1 MPNIQE
7 TTPEDYGSD
16 AEERLL
22 LSPHRSDA
30 ENAREFAEHFGGSI
44 RFALDFYLFDGKVWR
59 RDQVGKV
66 REIMLG
72 CFEQVSKAKV
82 DNALSLLKSVPGI
95 PMEHSEFD
103 SNSWHLGTPDGVL
116 DLRSRERVAARASL
130 VTKQTAVAPKEGEPK
145 RWMRFLEE
153 ATGGD
158 KELAAYLQKLAGYC
172 LTGSIEEHALFFIFG
187 PGGRGKSV
195 FLETLK
201 GMLGDYAIA
210 IGVEALEEKSY
221 RGIPADLA
229 RLRGV
234 RLAIASETAD
244 GKAWDAQ
251 RMKALTGGDSIQ
263 ARFLYG
269 NYFEFKPSHKFVIA
283 GNLQPYLKDAG
294 EAESRRMHMI
304 PFTKKPDKVNLKLAE
319 ELKEEWPQI
328 LSWALEGLRLWQQ
341 KGLTKPSAVSEALKS
356 YMSEIAPFEEFFEER
371 LVVEKDAFIGSRRA
385 KQEFQEWWDSQ
396 DYDPNRKITST
407 WVGKE
412 LRKRGFEAGR
422 TRDEQGRQ
430 LRGFKGVRPRR
441 GHKLQVVDPDAT
453 FDPTVETL
461 GAEEVVERL

>member
-1 MPNIQE
+1 MPNIHE
-7 TTPEDYGSD
+7 TTPEDHGSD

-30 ENAREFAEHFGGSI
+30 ENARGFAGHFGNRI
-44 RFALDFYLFDGKVWR
+44 RFALDFYLFDGKLWR
-59 RDQVGKV
+59 RDEEGKV
-66 REIMLG
+66 REMMLG
-72 CFEQVSKAKV
+72 CFAEASKAKI

-95 PMEHSEFD
+95 PIKHSAFD
-103 SNSWHLGTPDGVL
+103 HNPLHLGTPDGVI
-116 DLRSRERVAARASL
+116 DLRSGETVDALKAM
-130 VTKQTAVAPKEGEPK
+130 VTKQTTVAPKEGEPK
-145 RWMRFLEE
+145 RWMRFLDE

-158 KELAAYLQKLAGYC
+158 KELAAYLQKVAGYC
-172 LTGSIEEHALFFIFG
+172 MTGSIEEHALFFIFG

-263 ARFLYG
+263 ARFLYA
-269 NYFEFKPSHKFVIA
+269 NFFEFKPSHKFIVA
-283 GNLQPYLKDAG
+283 GNSQPYLRDAG

-304 PFTKKPDKVNLKLAE
+304 PFTKKPDEVNLKLAE

-341 KGLTKPSAVSEALKS
+341 KGLTKPAAVSEALKS
-356 YMSEIAPFEEFFEER
+356 YMSEIAPFEDFFEER
-371 LVVEKDAFIGSRRA
+371 LVAEKDGFIGSQRA

-396 DYDPNRKITST
+396 GGDCPSSYNLEQST
-407 WVGKE
+407 
-412 LRKRGFEAGR
+412 A
-422 TRDEQGRQ
+422 
-430 LRGFKGVRPRR
+430 
-441 GHKLQVVDPDAT
+441 
-453 FDPTVETL
+453 
-461 GAEEVVERL
+461 